1 MASLGY
7 IFCTNHNIHITTV
20 KLLARLNMLI
30 YSLSDSFH
38 SSEELKQGMQ
48 EEGGIQYE
56 FQLYKVS

>member
-1 MASLGY
+1 MAWL
-7 IFCTNHNIHITTV
+7 NI
-20 KLLARLNMLI
+20 LI

-56 FQLYKVS
+56 FQFYKVSYDFTSVYLFMS